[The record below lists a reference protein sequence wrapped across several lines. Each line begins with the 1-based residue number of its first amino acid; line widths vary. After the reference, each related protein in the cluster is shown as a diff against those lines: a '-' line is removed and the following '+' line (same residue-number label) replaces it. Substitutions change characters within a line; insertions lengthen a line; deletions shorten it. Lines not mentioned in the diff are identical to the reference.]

1 MYRKIYRQEGGL
13 AEEGYRAQLR
23 QAREK
28 AIEDWNRRTRGEA
41 AERVRPRPRRAYRP
55 ANIPLDTEGGG
66 LLQAIKNLKGKD
78 LSEIFNVGE
87 TQAGKALTRV
97 NKLASDYYD
106 PTKGDEANLARH
118 AGASRELAN
127 ILTPPIPGGEV
138 IGNIGA
144 NLGGIAEELRDVVER
159 GPSHFPEAWEDIK
172 ANYQGAPIFGGGRF
186 PDAQTA
192 EDVFED
198 VYGYK
203 VDREGNR
210 IVDEYGGLADLPEA
224 QTRGQKVYYTDSTGS
239 TLYPGYLGLDYGDP
253 GFMPDFEKKY
263 TESPYKTTR
272 AEWDKAWNKGVNQSV
287 PIQPTGFEGT
297 GYGQLSPQPAFHPIL
312 KELKDALEYSWTF
325 TTPSEYYSNA
335 GQAAQTRWGDAH
347 GASQDF
353 VGVSISDPQH
363 QQYIENLGY
372 IGDINNPRFGYA
384 LENISQPQPTGFE
397 GTGYGQFSPQ
407 AAGGVYTPT
416 GDPGLR
422 PAGITPTT
430 INTRPYQ
437 PLAAY

>member
-1 MYRKIYRQEGGL
+1 MYKKVYRQEGGL
-13 AEEGYRAQLR
+13 AEEGYRAQIR
-23 QAREK
+23 EAARKKIEDFNRRNRGEVAQRVRTPKPRFIPQRGSSGLMALPK
-28 AIEDWNRRTRGEA
+28 AIE
-41 AERVRPRPRRAYRP
+41 
-55 ANIPLDTEGGG
+55 
-66 LLQAIKNLKGKD
+66 NLKGKD

-87 TQAGKALTRV
+87 TQAGKFLNRV
-97 NKLASDYYD
+97 NKLSSDYYD
-106 PTKGDEANLARH
+106 PTKGDEGNLARH

-127 ILTPPIPGGEV
+127 ILTPPIPGGEF
-138 IGNIGA
+138 IGNVGA
-144 NLGGIAEELRDVVER
+144 NLGGITEEISDILQR
-159 GPSHFPEAWEDIK
+159 GSSYIPAALEDIK

-263 TESPYKTTR
+263 TESPYKTTK

-297 GYGQLSPQPAFHPIL
+297 GYGQFS
-312 KELKDALEYSWTF
+312 
-325 TTPSEYYSNA
+325 
-335 GQAAQTRWGDAH
+335 
-347 GASQDF
+347 
-353 VGVSISDPQH
+353 
-363 QQYIENLGY
+363 
-372 IGDINNPRFGYA
+372 
-384 LENISQPQPTGFE
+384 PQPTG
-397 GTGYGQFSPQ
+397 PMPVVP
-407 AAGGVYTPT
+407 GGP
-416 GDPGLR
+416 
-422 PAGITPTT
+422 I
-430 INTRPYQ
+430 I
-437 PLAAY
+437 